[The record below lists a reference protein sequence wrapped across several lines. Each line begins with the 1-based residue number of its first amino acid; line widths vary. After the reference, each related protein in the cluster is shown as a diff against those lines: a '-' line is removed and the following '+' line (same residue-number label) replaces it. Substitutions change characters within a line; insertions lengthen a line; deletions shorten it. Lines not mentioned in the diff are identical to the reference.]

1 MCAWEV
7 VLNSQERALEIYLSS
22 ISLATNLKPVSFTK
36 LSDELAREG
45 IEVSK
50 STLQRWS
57 SSGDWAK
64 KAEEVARKISS
75 STTNTGVASREVQKA
90 IKNLEVA
97 TDVGSTIL
105 LEFLKQTLAKHDR
118 TLDEI
123 ELVLK
128 ITTASAALRGNTT
141 IQMEDKKITAREL
154 CLTSIKDDDVIECE
168 VDNEN
173 QVD

>member
-22 ISLATNLKPVSFTK
+22 ISLATNLKPISFTK

-64 KAEEVARKISS
+64 SKK
-75 STTNTGVASREVQKA
+75 N
-90 IKNLEVA
+90 IK
-97 TDVGSTIL
+97 
-105 LEFLKQTLAKHDR
+105 
-118 TLDEI
+118 
-123 ELVLK
+123 
-128 ITTASAALRGNTT
+128 
-141 IQMEDKKITAREL
+141 
-154 CLTSIKDDDVIECE
+154 
-168 VDNEN
+168 
-173 QVD
+173 